1 MAPVENFGRRHQ
13 PSSQGAAQA
22 GLTRPKASNAI
33 PEFIVPLGKTGRM
46 ITQLIAVGPR
56 IPGLGYQ
63 LQARQNRILTYGI
76 KKARALIVP
85 IPRSEEHT
93 SELQSLMRISYAVF
107 CLKKK
112 KKKPTKSL

>member
-85 IPRSEEHT
+85 IPRSEERRVGKECCST
-93 SELQSLMRISYAVF
+93 CRYGG
-107 CLKKK
+107 
-112 KKKPTKSL
+112 TT

>member
-22 GLTRPKASNAI
+22 GLTRPKAANAI

-56 IPGLGYQ
+56 IPGLGDQ
-63 LQARQNRILTYGI
+63 LQARQNRILTYGNQ
-76 KKARALIVP
+76 KARALHVT
-85 IPRSEEHT
+85 IPSTTQRHAKITTKTNETKTLHTEHENRS
-93 SELQSLMRISYAVF
+93 
-107 CLKKK
+107 
-112 KKKPTKSL
+112 